1 MPSHIHSAY
10 APHPTHVT
18 TVGWGATWVSQ
29 EIKKEDGIDS
39 GKVHSLTKRLK
50 LERDFVVQT
59 QLDSGIKSIERLK
72 YDAKGSEWKEDTG
85 QGAREDDVWVSKY
98 RGVNREFAAGKW
110 KAEIWIRKSKQQIGK
125 SKHQHL
131 GNFEEEQDKYLFWS
145 IIIKKRPAGRG
156 RTTAAKSHARQV
168 ACGKTPTANPLPPT
182 LSTTQEVGVSN
193 VSRHSAGATRRP
205 KPITTASWRLALPWV
220 SLGAG
225 W

>member
-1 MPSHIHSAY
+1 
-10 APHPTHVT
+10 
-18 TVGWGATWVSQ
+18 
-29 EIKKEDGIDS
+29 
-39 GKVHSLTKRLK
+39 LK

-131 GNFEEEQDKYLFWS
+131 GNFEEEQDAARAYDSAAKTRDGDKAVLNFPITEVEKS
-145 IIIKKRPAGRG
+145 
-156 RTTAAKSHARQV
+156 TAAKQAKKKQAAALARRTAEAKKEGAFELQRWHALEW
-168 ACGKTPTANPLPPT
+168 GKAPPD
-182 LSTTQEVGVSN
+182 G
-193 VSRHSAGATRRP
+193 SA
-205 KPITTASWRLALPWV
+205 SFFSV
-220 SLGAG
+220 
-225 W
+225 